1 MSKLKRRKCRLTNVE
16 VNELSIVDS
25 GANRRDFLLFKRNG
39 GKDMKI
45 EKDKN
50 LSILEQASES
60 LDAMVEKY
68 SKEETIDTLVLAK
81 EVAKSIVP
89 VVDFCTNSIVEKMIP
104 ENLANNKKVEYTNFV
119 KWNSLTAEP
128 LDVVKVWTDWM
139 GGATVTYPWFPPTPP
154 PAIKK
159 REEMT
164 EEELVKDFG
173 EVIEVIKSGKK
184 ISKNNI
190 ELVKNTVGILA
201 DILKEL
207 DPPKVED
214 KDPMEK
220 EFEALSED
228 QKKEVM
234 KSLEELKAK
243 VDALKKK

>member
-25 GANRRDFLLFKRNG
+25 GANRRDFLLFKRDG

-50 LSILEQASES
+50 LSILEKASES

-68 SKEETIDTLVLAK
+68 SKEETIDMLALVK
-81 EVAKSIVP
+81 EVTGSIVP

-104 ENLANNKKVEYTNFV
+104 ENLANDKKVEYTNFV
-119 KWNSLTAEP
+119 KWNSLSPEP
-128 LDVVKVWTDWM
+128 LDVIKVWADWS
-139 GGATVTYPWFPPTPP
+139 GGAPVTYPWFPPAPP
-154 PAIKK
+154 PVVKK
-159 REEMT
+159 REEMD
-164 EEELVKDFG
+164 EDELAKDFG
-173 EVIEVIKSGKK
+173 AVIEVVKAGKK
-184 ISKNNI
+184 ISKKNV
-190 ELVKNTVGILA
+190 ELVKSAIDTLTS
-201 DILKEL
+201 ILKEL

-220 EFEALSED
+220 EFEALPED

-243 VDALKKK
+243 VDALEKK